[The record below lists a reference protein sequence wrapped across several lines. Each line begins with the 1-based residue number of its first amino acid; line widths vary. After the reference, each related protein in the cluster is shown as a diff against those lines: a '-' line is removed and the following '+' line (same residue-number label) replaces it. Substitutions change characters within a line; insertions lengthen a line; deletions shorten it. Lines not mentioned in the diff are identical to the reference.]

1 MRSTTG
7 SCTVKLY
14 RRERA
19 AMETQTTYTQARAN
33 LAKLCDQVTENNDVV
48 IITRRGGGDVALIAA
63 DELASILETLHL
75 LRSPK
80 NADRL
85 LKAVKEAKARKGR
98 KQTVESLR
106 REVGLAEE
114 E

>member
-1 MRSTTG
+1 
-7 SCTVKLY
+7 
-14 RRERA
+14 
-19 AMETQTTYTQARAN
+19 METQTTYTQARAN

-48 IITRRGGGDVALIAA
+48 IITRRSGRDVALISA

-85 LKAVKEAKARKGR
+85 LRALKEAKAGR
-98 KQTVESLR
+98 GRRQTADGLR
-106 REVGLAEE
+106 REMGLAEE

>member
-1 MRSTTG
+1 
-7 SCTVKLY
+7 
-14 RRERA
+14 
-19 AMETQTTYTQARAN
+19 METQTTYTQARAN
-33 LAKLCDQVTENNDVV
+33 LAKLCDQVAENRDIV
-48 IITRRGGGDVALIAA
+48 IISRRKGGDVALIAA

-85 LKAVKEAKARKGR
+85 LSALRDAKLRKGKVR
-98 KQTVESLR
+98 SVRSLR
-106 REVGLAEE
+106 REVGLGEE

>member
-1 MRSTTG
+1 
-7 SCTVKLY
+7 
-14 RRERA
+14 
-19 AMETQTTYTQARAN
+19 METQTTYTQARAN
-33 LAKLCDQVTENNDVV
+33 LAKLCDQVAENRD
-48 IITRRGGGDVALIAA
+48 IIIISRRKGGDVALIAA

-85 LKAVKEAKARKGR
+85 LSALRDSKKRKGKPR
-98 KQTVESLR
+98 SVPSLR
-106 REVGLAEE
+106 REVGLDEE

>member
-1 MRSTTG
+1 
-7 SCTVKLY
+7 
-14 RRERA
+14 
-19 AMETQTTYTQARAN
+19 METQTTYTQARAN
-33 LAKLCDQVTENNDVV
+33 LAKLCDQVTENRDIVV
-48 IITRRGGGDVALIAA
+48 IRRRRGGDVALVAA
-63 DELASILETLHL
+63 DELSSILETLHL

-85 LKAVKEAKARKGR
+85 LSALRDAKAGKGKPR
-98 KQTVESLR
+98 SVRLLR